1 MADNVYFMPAVGVG
15 TKADPRRAKYQTNLA
30 AAGVMYAQHDYGGEP
45 TFMVAVRNI
54 PAALHTTISGDAAC
68 LVVPDLDVPIGTR
81 LTNAVNKLEAMN
93 VPASWMAD
101 TQTFRQ
107 ALRVVYAIFD
117 IAERLL
123 GLGRANLFQAGVTL
137 DTTFGSL
144 AAGVRQDL
152 RDVADSFTPPLD
164 YSAVTNSTTI
174 RQLFKGLAD
183 QRSGSPVTFGPVTL

>member
-1 MADNVYFMPAVGVG
+1 MADNVYFMPAIGAG

-54 PAALHTTISGDAAC
+54 PAALHTTISGDATC

-152 RDVADSFTPPLD
+152 RDVADSFKPPLD
-164 YSAVTNSTTI
+164 YSQVTNATTI

-183 QRSGSPVTFGPVTL
+183 QRSGLPAAFGPVTL